1 MKALQRL
8 AFLFASLTLISCA
21 DEEKLY
27 PTCPSAG
34 QKLSCIISPEG
45 EIIVQGAGQTIPDS
59 YSEQGICRF
68 GISDCVPEYADESNS
83 KILSYNVVCEGFIP
97 SAKEVCDQLDNDC
110 DGSVDEGFDKDND
123 GFTVCDIR
131 GPDCWDDPNM
141 PPTGMEH
148 LEPFRAAEFNPLAE
162 EICDGLDN
170 NCGCWNLANDV
181 SKDSNQ
187 DGIYCGCSPDPDCLG
202 TDCCDYNVD
211 ENILT
216 QPCFDGPISA
226 VLDKKSACHIGK
238 RMCINGKQ
246 SECIGQG
253 EPQTE
258 ICNGIDDDCDGTI
271 DNNIEGGLCGHN
283 EEGIC
288 FYGENICLPDS
299 AEMICVGASYPQ
311 NEACNNLDDDCDGT
325 VDEDLWQLCESIC
338 GQGVE
343 QCYEGGWINCSA
355 PQPSPEIC
363 DGIDNDC
370 DTLVDDA
377 DPDVDECVCLE
388 NDTQF
393 CTSPLPMWDIQTDQ
407 PAAAPY
413 NACGIGIQ
421 YCDENGDW
429 GPCYFFAPVEP
440 EVCNNWDDDCDGVI
454 DGMTEACWTH
464 PDQNVLPTDEGQCEL
479 GTSTCVAGIWGG
491 YDDQN
496 MFVNGLCEGQVWP
509 EEEVCDQ
516 LDNDC
521 DGLIDED
528 LNPHEKVD
536 MVFLIDGS
544 GSMNIVID
552 NLRQAM
558 GIYANDFINAECPAN
573 SGQQCHRFA
582 LVIFPGHN
590 GVSCTN
596 GPAYQIITNDGN
608 GGALV
613 DVGGF
618 QAALNAVP
626 SVCASEPSF
635 DVTWLASDP
644 AAANIADPN
653 SMHIGFRPDAYPY
666 IITVTDEGAQTWQ
679 NLDDADVGLRTSTC
693 QVGVCTPG
701 DPYEIFVITNAPYW
715 GQWAST
721 TLNDPNRVK
730 DLNQFQQS
738 VAQGVA
744 VLQEIFENVCLP

>member
-1 MKALQRL
+1 MKTLRKL
-8 AFLFASLTLISCA
+8 AFFIAPILLVGCS

-27 PTCPSAG
+27 PTCPAAG
-34 QKLSCIISPEG
+34 QELSCIISSDG
-45 EIIVQGAGQTIPDS
+45 TVVVQGAGQTIPEE
-59 YSEQGICRF
+59 YSEKGICRL
-68 GISDCVPEYADESNS
+68 GVSKCVPQYSTPENINIS
-83 KILSYNVVCEGFIP
+83 SYDVVCEGFIGP
-97 SAKEVCDQLDNDC
+97 SKETCDQLDNDC
-110 DGSVDEGFDKDND
+110 DGSVDEGFDKDGD
-123 GFTVCDIR
+123 GFTTCDPR
-131 GPDCWDDPNM
+131 GADCWDNPEM
-141 PPTGMEH
+141 PPSGMEH
-148 LEPFRAAEFNPLAE
+148 LEPFRAAEFHPLAE

-170 NCGCWNLANDV
+170 NCSCWNLSGDT

-187 DGIYCGCSPDPDCLG
+187 DGIYCGCSTDPDCWG
-202 TDCCDYNVD
+202 PTCCDYGID
-211 ENILT
+211 EGILT
-216 QPCFDGPISA
+216 QPCFDGPLGA
-226 VLDKKSACHIGK
+226 VLDKKSACQIGK
-238 RMCINGKQ
+238 KMCMNGKT

-253 EPQTE
+253 EPQAE
-258 ICNGIDDDCDGTI
+258 ICNGIDDDCDGQV
-271 DNNIEGGLCGHN
+271 DNNIEGGPCGHN
-283 EEGIC
+283 EEGVC
-288 FYGENICLPDS
+288 FYGENMCLPDS
-299 AEMICVGASYPQ
+299 GEMICVGASYPQ
-311 NEACNNLDDDCDGT
+311 NEACNNMDDDCDGL
-325 VDEDLWQLCESIC
+325 VDEDLWSQCESAC
-338 GQGVE
+338 GQGIE
-343 QCYEGGWINCSA
+343 QCFEGNWINCTA

-377 DPDVDECVCLE
+377 DPDVDECTCLE

-393 CTSPLPMWDIQTDQ
+393 CTSPLPMWDALTDQ

-429 GPCYFFAPVEP
+429 GPCYFFSPVEP
-440 EVCNNWDDDCDGVI
+440 EVCNNWDDDCDGVV
-454 DGMTEACWTH
+454 DGMTDACWTH
-464 PDQNVLPTDEGQCEL
+464 PDQNVLPTEEGTCEV
-479 GTSTCVAGIWGG
+479 GTSTCIAGTWGG
-491 YDDQN
+491 YDQQN
-496 MFVNGLCEGQVWP
+496 NFVAGLCEGQVWP
-509 EEEVCDQ
+509 EEEVCDE

-544 GSMNIVID
+544 GSMNMVIN

-558 GIYANDFINAECPAN
+558 GIYANDFIAAECPAG

-590 GVSCTN
+590 ASACQE
-596 GPAYQIITNDGN
+596 GPAYQIITNDGA

-613 DVGGF
+613 DVVGF

-626 SVCASEPSF
+626 NVCANEPSF
-635 DVTWLASDP
+635 DVTWMATDP

-666 IITVTDEGAQTWQ
+666 IITVTDEPAQSWQ
-679 NLDDADVGLRTSTC
+679 NLSDPDVGAHTSNC

-701 DPYEIFVITNAPYW
+701 DPYEAFVITSAPYW
-715 GQWAST
+715 GQWTAT
-721 TLNDPNRVK
+721 TLNDPNRIK
-730 DLNQFQQS
+730 DLGQFQQS

-744 VLQEIFENVCLP
+744 VLQEIFQNVCLP